1 MSQVSLGRVDQA
13 VVFGSNGHTIGRIL
27 DVHRIQ
33 VEYETLTLL
42 IKLWDEGATPD
53 PSHRPA

>member
-53 PSHRPA
+53 PRS